1 MAPLGVRYNVG
12 AMTRSDVQLMLDV
25 KAGDDASFNLL
36 LQKYRTPLINFLYR
50 MVRDTATAED
60 LAQEVFLRVYRA
72 RKQYSPSAKFTTW
85 LFRIATNLA
94 LNSVRD
100 NRHRQMDVSI
110 DAPVEEDEAP
120 LQLPT
125 REMRIDEHMI
135 ERDRAD
141 FIRQAIASLP
151 EKQRV
156 AVLLHKYEEMDYAEI
171 AKILECS
178 ESALKSLLFRAYETL
193 RVQLAPLVVPADGA
207 SRRGRTAIMKK
218 CEEVSKQ
225 LVAYLDRRANSAER
239 QEVEE
244 HLAACRACHERAE
257 GFRKLWGVL
266 DEVPLVEPS
275 LSFDARIRARIAE
288 EPRPRWF
295 RWLVPQPRLAFSMA
309 LLLALSVW
317 MARLA
322 ARGESGG
329 DASSRI
335 SKRSRIWA
343 SWRITTC

>member
-1 MAPLGVRYNVG
+1 MEHSHALQLYGTAGVRYNVG

-36 LQKYRTPLINFLYR
+36 LQKYRTPLINFLFR
-50 MVRDTATAED
+50 MVRDSATAED

-110 DAPVEEDEAP
+110 DASVEDDEAP
-120 LQLPT
+120 LQLPA

-135 ERDRAD
+135 ERDRAE
-141 FIRQAIASLP
+141 FIRQAISSLP

-193 RVQLAPLVVPADGA
+193 RVQLAPLVAQP
-207 SRRGRTAIMKK
+207 
-218 CEEVSKQ
+218 
-225 LVAYLDRRANSAER
+225 VARRAG
-239 QEVEE
+239 
-244 HLAACRACHERAE
+244 E
-257 GFRKLWGVL
+257 GR
-266 DEVPLVEPS
+266 PS
-275 LSFDARIRARIAE
+275 
-288 EPRPRWF
+288 
-295 RWLVPQPRLAFSMA
+295 
-309 LLLALSVW
+309 
-317 MARLA
+317 
-322 ARGESGG
+322 
-329 DASSRI
+329 
-335 SKRSRIWA
+335 
-343 SWRITTC
+343 